1 MESYAQ
7 TTRVLKA
14 LSDPKRLEIVDRL
27 MEREYC
33 AYELLPLFEVT
44 QHTLSHDMK
53 VLSEVGVIKQ
63 QRKGK
68 NVVYSVNREVLED
81 VVHHL
86 NVIISK

>member
-14 LSDPKRLEIVDRL
+14 LSDPKRVEIVDRL

-44 QHTLSHDMK
+44 QPTLSHDMK

-68 NVVYSVNREVLED
+68 NVVYSVNREVLECD
-81 VVHHL
+81 HFKVNDL
-86 NVIISK
+86 Q

>member
-1 MESYAQ
+1 MQISI
-7 TTRVLKA
+7 
-14 LSDPKRLEIVDRL
+14 PKEL
-27 MEREYC
+27 MQYVRMSKKDGLIHRPDMP
-33 AYELLPLFEVT
+33 AELLPLFEVT
-44 QHTLSHDMK
+44 QPTLSHDMK

>member
-44 QHTLSHDMK
+44 QPTLSHDMK